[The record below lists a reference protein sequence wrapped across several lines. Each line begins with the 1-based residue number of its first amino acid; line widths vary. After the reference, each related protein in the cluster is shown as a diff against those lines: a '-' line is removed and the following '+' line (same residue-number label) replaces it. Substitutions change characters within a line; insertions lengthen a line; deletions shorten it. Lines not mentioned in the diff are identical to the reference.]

1 MGNVFDAAAAD
12 FLALAPRLWDPVGEA
27 VCRIAA
33 PEPGERVLDACC
45 GAGSSAIP
53 AAAAVGPHGLV
64 DAVDISAPLVAAM
77 RERAATACAEEVL
90 RPTVHDVATWSAGPY
105 GLVLCVLGLPFL
117 PDPAAGA
124 ARLAG
129 MLAAGG
135 RLVLAHWRDA
145 EPDGRLDMKAFGEAL
160 FRIVS
165 ETAPGAEPAPPPARA
180 PDPAALAF
188 VSDLRGE
195 AGMRARLAELGLT
208 PRTRTVELGLELD
221 DEALRLL
228 VDGSAF
234 RGLVT
239 ALDPAERSCVHGRL
253 AERFAGLELDVSLV
267 VGVGVRA

>member
-33 PEPGERVLDACC
+33 PEPGEHVLDACC

-53 AAAAVGPHGLV
+53 AAVAVGPHGRV
-64 DAVDISAPLVAAM
+64 DAVDLSAPLVTAM
-77 RERAATACAEEVL
+77 RDRAATACAEGVL
-90 RPTVHDVATWSAGPY
+90 RPAVHDVATWSSGPY
-105 GLVLCVLGLPFL
+105 ELVLCVLGLPFL

-129 MLAAGG
+129 MLVSGG
-135 RLVLAHWRDA
+135 RLVLAHWRAA
-145 EPDGRLDMKAFGEAL
+145 EPGGRLDMKAFGEAL

-180 PDPAALAF
+180 PNPAALAF

-195 AGMRARLAELGLT
+195 EGMRTRLTELGLT
-208 PRTRTVELGLELD
+208 PRTRTVQLALELD
-221 DEALRLL
+221 DEALQLL

-234 RGLVT
+234 RGMVAGLGPV
-239 ALDPAERSCVHGRL
+239 ERSCVQGRL
-253 AERFAGLELDVSLV
+253 LERFAGLELDVSLV